1 MWQRPRSSLEARQ
14 RRLQQGSIQNMQST
28 REHNT
33 VVPIAVETLGPNNSE
48 GLAFLTELGRRLSN
62 ASGDTPIMCLS
73 GDTRD
78 SSRVF
83 PSQCNVTTLLHSRAP
98 CRVYSLPSVTRKQ
111 PGDAK
116 DATAKH

>member
-62 ASGDTPIMCLS
+62 ASGDTREARFLLQSLSVTVQRYNAVALKGTLS
-73 GDTRD
+73 G
-78 SSRVF
+78 
-83 PSQCNVTTLLHSRAP
+83 LLVAESNP
-98 CRVYSLPSVTRKQ
+98 
-111 PGDAK
+111 
-116 DATAKH
+116 